1 MPQKIVPMKQILA
14 LSLFLLISN
23 FVTAQKNT
31 FKIPDSLKRK
41 NYTYLDDRIYELRK
55 DSAKASVYLFSYLSK
70 AKNEQNW
77 EQIVYAYQNIL
88 HQSPEKL
95 RLIYADS
102 MIYTAKKASDNTLVG
117 SAYLSKGIV
126 YYGQKKYQ
134 QAFDNYIAANNYI
147 SKSNDQ
153 YLTCKVKYH
162 MAQIKYYLGFYD
174 EAVSLFR
181 ECLEYFKDENPR
193 AYLNTLHSL
202 GVCYNRIGNYELCTR
217 TNHKGLLES
226 SRLDNFEMEAYFM
239 HSDGINEYFKHNYGL
254 AINKI
259 QSSLEKI
266 KENKDF
272 ANESVGNFYIGK
284 SYWALNRKEKALLYF
299 QLVDQ
304 TFNDKKHIRPD
315 QREMYEMLISY
326 YDRKKDLKNEL
337 YNVNQLLKADT
348 ILKETYSYLVSK
360 IHKQYDTK
368 ELQLKNTR
376 IERQLIL
383 EKNYDVFAGII
394 ILFLLFLAIYMTNLY
409 YKNKKLND
417 KKFEKLMNQ
426 PAVKESADTIV
437 KKEIQQRIDIPEETV
452 QQVLKGLD
460 KFEREKRFLTK
471 DIKQAD
477 LAAFV
482 HTNSKYLYKILS
494 GYKNKRFVVYINDL
508 RIDFIITLLKE
519 DSRYRKYSYAALTEE
534 AGFSSNQQFAQ
545 AFKSK
550 TGMSVNYFVE
560 KIKELS

>member
-1 MPQKIVPMKQILA
+1 MKQILA
-14 LSLFLLISN
+14 LSFFLLISN

-70 AKNEQNW
+70 AKQEQNW

-102 MIYTAKKASDNTLVG
+102 MIYTAKKANDNTLVG

-134 QAFDNYIAANNYI
+134 QAFDNYIVANNYI

-217 TNHKGLLES
+217 TNHNGLLES
-226 SRLDNFEMEAYFM
+226 SRLNNFEMEAYFM
-239 HSDGINEYFKHNYGL
+239 HSDGINEFFKHNYGL

-259 QSSLEKI
+259 ESSLEKI

-284 SYWALNRKEKALLYF
+284 SYWALNRKEKALPYF

-326 YDRKKDLKNEL
+326 YDRKNNLKNEL

-368 ELQLKNTR
+368 ELQFKNTR

-383 EKNYDVFAGII
+383 EKNYDVIAGII

-437 KKEIQQRIDIPEETV
+437 KKEIQQTIDIPEETV

-477 LAAFV
+477 LAAYV

-545 AFKSK
+545 AFKAK

>member
-1 MPQKIVPMKQILA
+1 MKQILA
-14 LSLFLLISN
+14 LSFFLLTSN

-55 DSAKASVYLFSYLSK
+55 DSVKASVYLFSYLSK
-70 AKNEQNW
+70 AKQEQNW

-134 QAFDNYIAANNYI
+134 QAFDNYIVANNYI

-181 ECLEYFKDENPR
+181 ECLEYFKNENPR

-202 GVCYNRIGNYELCTR
+202 GVCYSRIGNYELCTR
-217 TNHKGLLES
+217 TNHNGLLES
-226 SRLDNFEMEAYFM
+226 SRLNNFEMEAYFM
-239 HSDGINEYFKHNYGL
+239 HSDGINEFFKHNYGL

-259 QSSLEKI
+259 ESSLEKI

-284 SYWALNRKEKALLYF
+284 SYWALNRKEKALPYF
-299 QLVDQ
+299 QLVDK

-326 YDRKKDLKNEL
+326 YDRKNDLKNEL

-383 EKNYDVFAGII
+383 EKNYDVIAGII
-394 ILFLLFLAIYMTNLY
+394 ILFLLILAIYMTNLY

-426 PAVKESADTIV
+426 PAVQESADTIV
-437 KKEIQQRIDIPEETV
+437 KKEIQQTIDIPEETV

-460 KFEREKRFLTK
+460 KFEREKRFLVK

-508 RIDFIITLLKE
+508 RIDFIIALLKE

-545 AFKSK
+545 AFKAK

>member
-1 MPQKIVPMKQILA
+1 MKQILA
-14 LSLFLLISN
+14 LSFFLLISN

-41 NYTYLDDRIYELRK
+41 NYTYLDDRIYELRT

-70 AKNEQNW
+70 AKHEQNW

-102 MIYTAKKASDNTLVG
+102 MIYTAKKAKDNTLVG

-147 SKSNDQ
+147 SRSNDQ

-181 ECLEYFKDENPR
+181 ECLEYFKNENPR

-217 TNHKGLLES
+217 TNHNGLLES
-226 SRLDNFEMEAYFM
+226 SRLNNFEMEAYFM
-239 HSDGINEYFKHNYGL
+239 HSDGINEFFKHNYGL

-259 QSSLEKI
+259 ESSLEKI

-284 SYWALNRKEKALLYF
+284 SYWALNRKEKALPYF

-326 YDRKKDLKNEL
+326 YDRKNDLKNEL

-383 EKNYDVFAGII
+383 EKNYDVIAGII

-426 PAVKESADTIV
+426 PAAKESADTIV
-437 KKEIQQRIDIPEETV
+437 KKEIQQTIDIPEETV

-460 KFEREKRFLTK
+460 KFEREKKFLVK

-508 RIDFIITLLKE
+508 RIDFIIALLKE

-545 AFKSK
+545 AFKAK